1 MSIKDNGIGMSEAE
15 IIDNLGT
22 IARSGTKK
30 FLETLSG
37 DSAKDA
43 QLIGQF
49 GVGFYSAFIVADK
62 VTVLTKRSDAPAVRW
77 ESDGEG
83 QYEIQA
89 ADKTDRGTEVILH
102 LRDED
107 KEFLEPARLR
117 QLVRKYSDHLSI
129 PIVLKTGDTEET
141 LNQAKAF
148 WTRPKS
154 ELKDEDYQAFYK
166 HISHDTEDARVWA
179 HNKVEGNI
187 EYTSLL
193 YLPKRAPFDLFERE
207 QKGGIQLYVKRVFIM
222 DKAAELLPPY
232 LRFMRGLVDSS
243 DLPLNVSR
251 ELLQNNRT
259 VEKIKAAL
267 VKRTLDLLED
277 LAANKPAEYAEF
289 WKTFGTVLK
298 EGIIDDP
305 ANKIRIAK
313 LLRFNST
320 AESGDAPN
328 VTLEAYVSRMK
339 ADQKAIYYLTADTL
353 AAARNSP
360 HLEGFRAKGMEVLLL
375 TDRIDEWVAGHL
387 HEFEG
392 KTLANV
398 ASAAADVASAIE
410 TPEKA
415 AAETRLQR
423 HAGSRLAKAL
433 AGKIAKAQVSAR
445 LTDSPAVL
453 IAGEFGLSLRMGRIL
468 KQAGQNN
475 PFATLPILE
484 LNPKHPLA
492 QRLKDT
498 ADEAAFADLAHVLYD
513 QAMLAEG
520 GELDD
525 PASFRAAREPADRGR
540 AFRAAE
546 NYSELSML
554 TPQWAANDGAMAAG
568 GTPDVD
574 DAPLLDA
581 YSGAVIGAL
590 ERVAP
595 AVTFIEV
602 AGPSRGRAH
611 AAGARSKP
619 AVRVFSSRPT
629 ATCSPTVMWSMA
641 PTRSPCVSM
650 TIRDFTPISWAMT
663 RIRTWRCCAS
673 DTRARCR
680 TRSSAILHA

>member
-1 MSIKDNGIGMSEAE
+1 MTTATQPQTKEFQAETKQVLRLVIHSLYSHKEIFLRELISNASDACEKLRFEALAKPDLLGSDELSVSLVPDAAAGTLSIKDNGIGMSEAE
-15 IIDNLGT
+15 VIDNLGT

-62 VTVLTKRSDAPAVRW
+62 VTVLTKRSDSPGVRW

-129 PIVLKTGDTEET
+129 PIVLKTGETQET

-166 HISHDTEDARVWA
+166 HISHDSEGARVWA

-207 QKGGIQLYVKRVFIM
+207 QKGGVQLYVKRVFIM
-222 DKAAELLPPY
+222 DKAAELLPPW
-232 LRFMRGLVDSS
+232 LRFMRGLVDTA

-259 VEKIKAAL
+259 VEKIKSAL
-267 VKRTLDLLED
+267 VKRSLDLLEE
-277 LAANKPAEYAEF
+277 LAADKPAEYAEF
-289 WKTFGTVLK
+289 WKTFGVVLK
-298 EGIIDDP
+298 EGVLEDP
-305 ANKIRIAK
+305 AQKERIAK
-313 LLRFNST
+313 LLRFHST
-320 AESGDAPN
+320 ASSGDAAEA
-328 VTLEAYVSRMK
+328 TLEGYVSRMK
-339 ADQKAIYYLTADTL
+339 ADQKDIYYLAADTL

-360 HLEGFRAKGMEVLLL
+360 HLEGFRAKGLEVLLL

-392 KTLANV
+392 KPLTNV
-398 ASAAADVASAIE
+398 ASAGAEVASAIE

-415 AAETRLQR
+415 QAESAYKDSLERL
-423 HAGSRLAKAL
+423 GKTL
-433 AGKIAKAQVSAR
+433 AGKIASARISGR

-453 IAGEFGLSLRMGRIL
+453 VAGEFGVSLRMGRIL

-484 LNPKHPLA
+484 LNPKHPLVE
-492 QRLKDT
+492 RLRDT
-498 ADEAAFADLAHVLYD
+498 SDEAAFADLAHVLFD

-525 PASFRAAREPADRGR
+525 PAIFVRRVNRLIVEGFAAQPKII
-540 AFRAAE
+540 
-546 NYSELSML
+546 LS
-554 TPQWAANDGAMAAG
+554 
-568 GTPDVD
+568 
-574 DAPLLDA
+574 
-581 YSGAVIGAL
+581 
-590 ERVAP
+590 
-595 AVTFIEV
+595 
-602 AGPSRGRAH
+602 
-611 AAGARSKP
+611 
-619 AVRVFSSRPT
+619 
-629 ATCSPTVMWSMA
+629 
-641 PTRSPCVSM
+641 
-650 TIRDFTPISWAMT
+650 
-663 RIRTWRCCAS
+663 
-673 DTRARCR
+673 
-680 TRSSAILHA
+680 

>member
-1 MSIKDNGIGMSEAE
+1 MTTETEPAAQHKPQIKEFQAETKQVLRLVIHSLYSHKEIFLRELISNASDACEKLRFEAIARPELLGSDALSITLTPDTAAGTLSIKDNGIGMSEAE

-62 VTVLTKRSDAPAVRW
+62 VTVLTKRIDSPAVRW
-77 ESDGEG
+77 DSDGEG
-83 QYEIQA
+83 QYEIQPD
-89 ADKTDRGTEVILH
+89 DKTDRGTEVILH

-107 KEFLEPARLR
+107 KEFLEAARLS

-129 PIVLKTGDTEET
+129 PIVLKSGETQET

-166 HISHDTEDARVWA
+166 HISHDSEDARVWA

-193 YLPKRAPFDLFERE
+193 YLPKHAPFDLYDRD

-277 LAANKPAEYAEF
+277 LAANKPEEYAEF
-289 WKTFGTVLK
+289 WKSFGTVLK

-313 LLRFNST
+313 LLRFHST
-320 AESGDAPN
+320 AESGDVPN
-328 VTLEAYVSRMK
+328 VTLEAFVSRMK
-339 ADQKAIYYLTADTL
+339 PDQKAIYYLTADNL

-360 HLEGFRAKGMEVLLL
+360 HLEGFRAQGLEVLLL

-392 KTLANV
+392 KPVANV
-398 ASAAADVASAIE
+398 ASAAADVASSIE

-415 AAETRLQR
+415 AAESAFKDTLD
-423 HAGSRLAKAL
+423 RLAKAL

-492 QRLKDT
+492 VRLNDT
-498 ADEAAFADLAHVLYD
+498 MDEAAFADLAQLLYD

-525 PASFRAAREPADRGR
+525 PAGFVRRVNRLIVEG
-540 AFRAAE
+540 
-546 NYSELSML
+546 LSAQ
-554 TPQWAANDGAMAAG
+554 PK
-568 GTPDVD
+568 
-574 DAPLLDA
+574 
-581 YSGAVIGAL
+581 I
-590 ERVAP
+590 
-595 AVTFIEV
+595 
-602 AGPSRGRAH
+602 
-611 AAGARSKP
+611 
-619 AVRVFSSRPT
+619 
-629 ATCSPTVMWSMA
+629 
-641 PTRSPCVSM
+641 
-650 TIRDFTPISWAMT
+650 
-663 RIRTWRCCAS
+663 
-673 DTRARCR
+673 
-680 TRSSAILHA
+680 ILS

>member
-1 MSIKDNGIGMSEAE
+1 MGRRPQLKPPSLWIWKTMTSEIKEFQAETKQVLRLVIHSLYSNKEIFLRELVSNASDACEKLRFEAIAKPELLGSDALSITLIPDKQAGTLTVKDNGIGMSEAE
-15 IIDNLGT
+15 VIDNLGT

-62 VTVLTKRSDAPAVRW
+62 VTVLSKRSDAPGVRW

-83 QYEIQA
+83 QYQVQA
-89 ADKTDRGTEVILH
+89 SDKPDRGTEVILH
-102 LRDED
+102 LREED

-117 QLVRKYSDHLSI
+117 TLVRKYSDHLST
-129 PIVLKTGDTEET
+129 PIVLKTSDKEET
-141 LNQAKAF
+141 VNQAKAF

-166 HISHDTEDARVWA
+166 HISHDSEDARMWA

-193 YLPKRAPFDLFERE
+193 YLPKRAPFDLYERD

-259 VEKIKAAL
+259 VEKIKSAL
-267 VKRTLDLLED
+267 VKRTLDMLED
-277 LAANKPAEYAEF
+277 LAANKPEEYAEF
-289 WKTFGTVLK
+289 WKPFGGVLK
-298 EGIIDDP
+298 EGIIEDN
-305 ANKIRIAK
+305 ANRTRIAK

-320 AESGDAPN
+320 AESGDAPT

-339 ADQKAIYYLTADTL
+339 ADQKAIYYLTADSL

-375 TDRIDEWVAGHL
+375 TDRIDEWVAAHL

-398 ASAAADVASAIE
+398 ATSAADVASAIE

-415 AAETRLQR
+415 AAENTFKDTLDRL
-423 HAGSRLAKAL
+423 GKSLL
-433 AGKIAKAQVSAR
+433 GKIASAQGSAR

-453 IAGEFGLSLRMGRIL
+453 VAGEFGMSLRMGRIL
-468 KQAGQNN
+468 KQAGQSN

-484 LNPKHPLA
+484 VNPKHPLIE
-492 QRLKDT
+492 RLAEA
-498 ADEAAFADLAHVLYD
+498 ADEAAFGDLAHVLYD

-525 PASFRAAREPADRGR
+525 PAIFVRRVNRLIVEG
-540 AFRAAE
+540 
-546 NYSELSML
+546 LSAQ
-554 TPQWAANDGAMAAG
+554 PK
-568 GTPDVD
+568 
-574 DAPLLDA
+574 
-581 YSGAVIGAL
+581 I
-590 ERVAP
+590 
-595 AVTFIEV
+595 
-602 AGPSRGRAH
+602 
-611 AAGARSKP
+611 
-619 AVRVFSSRPT
+619 
-629 ATCSPTVMWSMA
+629 
-641 PTRSPCVSM
+641 
-650 TIRDFTPISWAMT
+650 
-663 RIRTWRCCAS
+663 
-673 DTRARCR
+673 
-680 TRSSAILHA
+680 ILS

>member
-1 MSIKDNGIGMSEAE
+1 MTTETEPAAAQKPQIKEFQAETKQVLRLVIHSLYSHKEIFLRELISNASDACEKLRFEAIAKPELLGSDALSITLTPDTDAGTLSIKDNGIGMSEAE

-62 VTVLTKRSDAPAVRW
+62 VTVLTKRSDSPGVRW

-129 PIVLKTGDTEET
+129 PIVLKTGETQET

-166 HISHDTEDARVWA
+166 HISHDTEDARIWA
-179 HNKVEGNI
+179 HNRVEGNI

-193 YLPKRAPFDLFERE
+193 YLPKHAPFDLYDRE

-277 LAANKPAEYAEF
+277 LAANKPEEYAEF

-305 ANKIRIAK
+305 ANKVRIAK
-313 LLRFNST
+313 LLRFHST

-328 VTLEAYVSRMK
+328 VTLDAYVSRMK

-392 KTLANV
+392 KPLASV

-415 AAETRLQR
+415 AAESAFKDTLDRL
-423 HAGSRLAKAL
+423 GKSL
-433 AGKIAKAQVSAR
+433 AGKIASAQVSAR

-475 PFATLPILE
+475 PFAALPILE
-484 LNPKHPLA
+484 LNPKHPLVL
-492 QRLKDT
+492 RLKDT
-498 ADEAAFADLAHVLYD
+498 SDQEAFADLAHVLYD

-520 GELDD
+520 GELED
-525 PASFRAAREPADRGR
+525 PAAYLRRVNKLIVEGLAAQP
-540 AFRAAE
+540 
-546 NYSELSML
+546 NIILS
-554 TPQWAANDGAMAAG
+554 
-568 GTPDVD
+568 
-574 DAPLLDA
+574 
-581 YSGAVIGAL
+581 
-590 ERVAP
+590 
-595 AVTFIEV
+595 
-602 AGPSRGRAH
+602 
-611 AAGARSKP
+611 
-619 AVRVFSSRPT
+619 
-629 ATCSPTVMWSMA
+629 
-641 PTRSPCVSM
+641 
-650 TIRDFTPISWAMT
+650 
-663 RIRTWRCCAS
+663 
-673 DTRARCR
+673 
-680 TRSSAILHA
+680 

>member
-1 MSIKDNGIGMSEAE
+1 MTTETQPRIKEFQAETKQVLRLVIHSLYSHKEIFLRELISNASDACEKLRFEALAKPDLLGAEVLSVTLSPDSAAGTLSIKDNGIGMSEAD

-22 IARSGTKK
+22 IARSGTKR

-62 VTVLTKRSDAPAVRW
+62 VTVLSKRSGEPAVRW
-77 ESDGEG
+77 DSDGEG
-83 QYEIQA
+83 QYEIQGS
-89 ADKTDRGTEVILH
+89 DKSDRGTEVILH

-107 KEFLEPARLR
+107 KEFIEPPRLR

-129 PIVLKTGDTEET
+129 PVTLKTGDSEET

-148 WTRPKS
+148 WTRAKA

-166 HISHDTEDARVWA
+166 HLTHDAEEARLWT

-207 QKGGIQLYVKRVFIM
+207 QKGGVQLYVKRVFIM

-259 VEKIKAAL
+259 VEKIKSAL
-267 VKRTLDLLED
+267 VKRSIDMLED
-277 LAANKPAEYAEF
+277 LAANKPEEYAEF

-298 EGIIDDP
+298 EGIIEDA
-305 ANKIRIAK
+305 ANKARLAK
-313 LLRFNST
+313 LLRFHST
-320 AESGDAPN
+320 ADAGDALRT
-328 VTLEAYVSRMK
+328 TLEEYVSRMK
-339 ADQKAIYYLTADTL
+339 SDQKAIYYLTADTL

-392 KTLANV
+392 KSLANV
-398 ASAAADVASAIE
+398 ASAAAEVASAIE

-415 AAETRLQR
+415 ANESAFKDTLERL
-423 HAGSRLAKAL
+423 GKTLS
-433 AGKIAKAQVSAR
+433 GKIASARISAR

-453 IAGEFGLSLRMGRIL
+453 VAGEFGVSLRMGRIL

-475 PFATLPILE
+475 PFATPPILE
-484 LNPKHPLA
+484 VNAKHPLVE
-492 QRLKDT
+492 RLKGT
-498 ADEAAFADLAHVLYD
+498 ADDAAFGELAHVLYD

-520 GELDD
+520 GELED
-525 PASFRAAREPADRGR
+525 PATFVRRVNRLIVEGLAAQPKII
-540 AFRAAE
+540 
-546 NYSELSML
+546 LS
-554 TPQWAANDGAMAAG
+554 
-568 GTPDVD
+568 
-574 DAPLLDA
+574 
-581 YSGAVIGAL
+581 
-590 ERVAP
+590 
-595 AVTFIEV
+595 
-602 AGPSRGRAH
+602 
-611 AAGARSKP
+611 
-619 AVRVFSSRPT
+619 
-629 ATCSPTVMWSMA
+629 
-641 PTRSPCVSM
+641 
-650 TIRDFTPISWAMT
+650 
-663 RIRTWRCCAS
+663 
-673 DTRARCR
+673 
-680 TRSSAILHA
+680 

>member
-1 MSIKDNGIGMSEAE
+1 MTTETEPAAAQKPQIKEFQAETKQVLRLVIHSLYSHKEIFLRELISNASDACEKLRFEAIAKPELLGSDALSITLTPDTGAGTLSIKDNGIGMSEAE

-62 VTVLTKRSDAPAVRW
+62 VTVLTKRSDSPAVRW

-107 KEFLEPARLR
+107 KEFLEAARLR

-129 PIVLKTGDTEET
+129 PIVLKTGETEET

-154 ELKDEDYQAFYK
+154 DLKDEDYQAFYK
-166 HISHDTEDARVWA
+166 HISHDSEDARVWA

-193 YLPKRAPFDLFERE
+193 YLPKHAPFDLYDRD

-277 LAANKPAEYAEF
+277 LAANKPQEYAEF
-289 WKTFGTVLK
+289 WKTFGTVFK

-305 ANKIRIAK
+305 ANKVRIAK
-313 LLRFNST
+313 LLRFHST
-320 AESGDAPN
+320 AESGDAPPN

-339 ADQKAIYYLTADTL
+339 AEQKAIYYLTADTL

-360 HLEGFRAKGMEVLLL
+360 HLEGFRAKGLEVLLL

-392 KTLANV
+392 KPITNV

-415 AAETRLQR
+415 AADSAFKETLD
-423 HAGSRLAKAL
+423 RLAKAL
-433 AGKIAKAQVSAR
+433 AGKIASAQVSAR

-492 QRLKDT
+492 LRLKDT

-525 PASFRAAREPADRGR
+525 PASFVRRVNKLIVEGLAAQPKII
-540 AFRAAE
+540 
-546 NYSELSML
+546 LS
-554 TPQWAANDGAMAAG
+554 
-568 GTPDVD
+568 
-574 DAPLLDA
+574 
-581 YSGAVIGAL
+581 
-590 ERVAP
+590 
-595 AVTFIEV
+595 
-602 AGPSRGRAH
+602 
-611 AAGARSKP
+611 
-619 AVRVFSSRPT
+619 
-629 ATCSPTVMWSMA
+629 
-641 PTRSPCVSM
+641 
-650 TIRDFTPISWAMT
+650 
-663 RIRTWRCCAS
+663 
-673 DTRARCR
+673 
-680 TRSSAILHA
+680 